1 MILHNRYLLLYMLAF
16 FFIQAD
22 LIAQDPQLANQYYN
36 SGEYEKA
43 ADMYKKLFEDNGR
56 NDYYFERY
64 LNALMAMR
72 DYKTTE
78 KELKRELRRRPE
90 AVHLNVTYGVLL
102 ELEFEPEKAE
112 EQYQIAI
119 KNLPKDRNSISRLG
133 NAFVSRAKYDY
144 AIETYEQGSSLL
156 KSDNIFA
163 YNLGDLYRRQGD
175 NEKMIRYYLLSLLEI
190 PGRLPSLQTTFQRYL
205 IEEDYEELIVQLYD
219 LIQEYPDEISFPEML
234 EWVFIQTKQYDKALR
249 QAKALNA
256 RLDENGLR
264 IYNIGQVALN
274 ESDFETAESAFE
286 HIVSNYG
293 INSPYYF
300 EAKKDLLIAKR
311 RNLLERTEYT
321 EADLRNIEKEYE
333 AFIGEMGMNNQTALL
348 IQQLADF
355 EALYLNDSKKA
366 IRLLEELVDMRGIN
380 KYIQAN
386 CKLDL
391 GDYYLINGEIWDAT
405 LLYSQV
411 EKAFKEEYLGEQ
423 ARYKNALLAY
433 YAGDFEWSQAQFD
446 ILKSATSKLIS
457 NDAIDRSVFIMD
469 NLGLDTTDVPLKMF
483 SEAELLLY
491 QNKVDE
497 AFVKLDS
504 ISEMFPDHGLTDDIL
519 YIKAKLY
526 RKKREYDK
534 AIEMYT
540 EVMTNHKEDVKCDN
554 SIFELAELYEQ
565 VLDQPDK
572 AMELY
577 QTLFLDYSNSTLA
590 VEARKRFRRL
600 RGDEIQ

>member
-1 MILHNRYLLLYMLAF
+1 MIQKISQLLFVCSLVFLGHQ
-16 FFIQAD
+16 QAM
-22 LIAQDPQLANQYYN
+22 AQDPQLANQYYN

-43 ADMYKKLFEDNGR
+43 ADMYKMLFENNGR
-56 NDYYFERY
+56 NDYYFDRY

-78 KELKRELRRRPE
+78 KEIKQELRKRPD
-90 AVHLNVTYGVLL
+90 AVHLYVTYGVLL
-102 ELEFEPEKAE
+102 ELEFKPEKAE
-112 EQYQIAI
+112 EQYKLAI
-119 KNLPKDRNSISRLG
+119 KNLPNDRNSISRLG
-133 NAFVSRAKYDY
+133 NSFVSRAKYDY
-144 AIETYEQGSSLL
+144 AIQTYERGSILL

-175 NEKMIRYYLLSLLEI
+175 NEKMIQYYLLSLLEI

-205 IEEDYEELIVQLYD
+205 GADDYGELTIQLYE
-219 LIQEYPDEISFPEML
+219 LIQEYPDEIAFPEML
-234 EWVFIQTKQYDKALR
+234 EWLFIQSKEYDRALR

-256 RLDENGLR
+256 RLNENGLR

-274 ESDFETAESAFE
+274 ASDFETAAEAFE
-286 HIVSNYG
+286 HIVANYG

-300 EAKKDLLIAKR
+300 EAKKDLLVAKR
-311 RNLLERTEYT
+311 RRLMVITEYNK
-321 EADLRNIEKEYE
+321 ADLLSIEKEYE
-333 AFIGEMGMNNQTALL
+333 DFIEEIGMNNQTALL
-348 IQQLADF
+348 VQQLAEF
-355 EALYLNDSKKA
+355 EALYLDNVDKA
-366 IRLLEELVDMRGIN
+366 IQLLEELIAMQGIN
-380 KYIQAN
+380 KYILAN

-391 GDYYLINGEIWDAT
+391 GDYYLISGEIWEAT

-446 ILKSATSKLIS
+446 ILKSSTSKLIS

-491 QNKVDE
+491 QNKVDG

-504 ISEMFPDHGLTDDIL
+504 ISNRFPEHGLTDDIL
-519 YIKAKLY
+519 YIKAKLF
-526 RKKREYDK
+526 RKKKDYDQSI
-534 AIEMYT
+534 AMYT
-540 EVMTNHKEDVKCDN
+540 EVIEKYKEDLKCDN
-554 SIFELAELYEQ
+554 SIFELAELYEEI
-565 VLDQPDK
+565 LGEEEK

-577 QTLFLDYSNSTLA
+577 QTLFLEYSNSTLA

-600 RGDEIQ
+600 RGDEL